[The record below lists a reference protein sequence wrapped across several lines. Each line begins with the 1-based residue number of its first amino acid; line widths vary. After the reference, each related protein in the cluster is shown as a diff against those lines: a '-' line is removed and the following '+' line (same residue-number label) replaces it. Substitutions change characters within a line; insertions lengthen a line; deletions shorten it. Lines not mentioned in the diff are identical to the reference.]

1 MIKDNQKS
9 LNHVQV
15 LLDAV
20 VTAVA
25 YILAWF
31 IIVSGKVVPLR
42 GATLGA
48 GTLFSGTYIY
58 CSCLSDLK
66 WLFSSVC
73 TKAPSREEGL
83 NLPISVRQM

>member
-31 IIVSGKVVPLR
+31 IIVSGKVVAFKR
-42 GATLGA
+42 SNSGA

-73 TKAPSREEGL
+73 TKAHPGKKG
-83 NLPISVRQM
+83 